1 MRLSFEVKDP
11 MSKTVSPL
19 KELHS
24 EVPVGERYG
33 VVVFFGLL
41 PHNLFLTIYLL
52 KFTEI
57 SDYDSS

>member
-1 MRLSFEVKDP
+1 MREKGGVFDSMTTK
-11 MSKTVSPL
+11 L
-19 KELHS
+19 KSLG
-24 EVPVGERYG
+24 VPVGERYG